1 MMLIVGSLYLIPAAL
16 SLGIQNPFNGLT
28 TAAALTISLVA
39 GSGLGG
45 LSGRRMV
52 TRLKEKGVFRPS
64 WKDLFLLGLAI
75 ILVAAGVW
83 LIFNAGIVFSP
94 LATLGG
100 YSFLTASWTTQA
112 VSVWRW
118 EKTSGKKVEY
128 DGLWSIKAQPWP

>member
-16 SLGIQNPFNGLT
+16 SLGIRNPFNGLT

-52 TRLKEKGVFRPS
+52 TSLKEKGVFRPS
-64 WKDLFLLGLAI
+64 RKDLFLLGLAI

-83 LIFNAGIVFSP
+83 LIFDAGIVFSP

-100 YSFLTASWTTQA
+100 YSFLTAAWTTQA